1 MHQVSR
7 AGVKTAERPPSS
19 GTSWYGGLRAW
30 MNRFSGRGR
39 PAHPSPGERPAPA
52 RGKLSE
58 PVEVGIVAENRD
70 YGGDVH
76 RAADEATPEPPAW
89 NTTGSESFAMT
100 PAGLKIHRV
109 APSGMTVC
117 GYSTLQMVMV
127 EKPFPKG
134 KLCGWCEAS

>member
-1 MHQVSR
+1 MEQVSR

-58 PVEVGIVAENRD
+58 GEQVTRSSPGSI
-70 YGGDVH
+70 
-76 RAADEATPEPPAW
+76 ADAPGASHQDAPAP
-89 NTTGSESFAMT
+89 SESFAMT

-127 EKPFPKG
+127 EKPFPAG